1 MGQGRVVSPVFVGRL
16 AELSLLEG
24 VLGAAA
30 AGEPAVVIVGGE
42 AGVGKTRL
50 VTELMAT
57 RAPPDA
63 RVVVGNCSGFAP
75 GSLPYA
81 PIMSALRNL
90 VRSGTGDAD
99 LPESA
104 HQALRLLLPELAP
117 LGEAATGSGG
127 PLPEQVQLF
136 SQLETVFDAASAA
149 APLIVVIE
157 DLHWADRS
165 SLEFLAYL
173 CHGLHRQ
180 RMAIVCTHRDDAVPA
195 APALGAW
202 LADRRHDPRL
212 TEVSLARFTM
222 TELSSQ
228 VAAILGK
235 TADPV
240 LVAALHARSQGNAYY
255 TEMLVAAEDV
265 RRADGGAAAA
275 PVPLPLREALLAR
288 SAEVAAETR
297 AILETIAVA
306 GRPVDHAEAAAAC
319 ARLGMGQERVMTGL
333 REAVNHHLLV
343 SLTDLP
349 GYAFRHALLAEAIY
363 DQLLPG
369 ERQRLHGVW
378 AQVLEERVSQR
389 GKTDSSTAAEIASH
403 HHKAGN
409 RRAAL
414 GWDLRAA
421 TAAEQVGGF
430 AEAAACYRRMLALWD
445 DVPDAEQEAATD
457 RVEILTRLAQ
467 AEQLAGD
474 ADSVRMHIQAAIKLV
489 DPASDP
495 LRAAMLIVLM
505 SWSLYIT
512 GQLSASRAAAAAA
525 VELVPESPPSLARVL
540 VLAGLGRAQ
549 IFAGRAGR
557 ARAAA
562 DKATSAAA
570 ELGEPTAAAIVAQLQ
585 ARVAWLTGSPES
597 VALARHALRL
607 AQGTGLQD
615 ITMTAFDG
623 LAEALDAAGDDHG
636 VFQVCYGGYE
646 RTRLHG
652 GANYGAWLLCRAC
665 FNLIACGRTS
675 QAAEALHT
683 ALRVRPSGILDVYG
697 QLCVA
702 LLATLRGD
710 FDTGREAIDRCRR
723 GAPELRPPFAPRY
736 CAAAAELELWAGD
749 AERAFTVAEEG
760 LASVARTD
768 FRRHAGTLA
777 WLALRAAAD
786 RAELARAQLDTAT
799 INGASADADRLRQT
813 WANAPWF
820 TAEPENRARAFRSL
834 LDAEQ
839 SRLSGN
845 SDPDLWA
852 YAAYCS
858 RACSRPHQVAY
869 ASWRQAEALL
879 VQHGARTAIARC
891 MRVGYATAAR
901 IGAQPLQGEIETLA
915 GYARIDLQTPT
926 RHEDSSRIA
935 PPLQSLTS
943 RERDV
948 LEALAAGLTN
958 RQIAERLYIS
968 PRTAAV
974 HVSHVL
980 HKLGV
985 PDRIQAAHL
994 AHRLQRSEPGPRDL

>member
-1 MGQGRVVSPVFVGRL
+1 MEQGRVVSPVFVGRG
-16 AELSLLEG
+16 AELSLLDG
-24 VLGAAA
+24 VLQAAA
-30 AGEPAVVIVGGE
+30 AGEPAVVVVGGE
-42 AGVGKTRL
+42 AGVGKSRL

-57 RAPPDA
+57 RAPLDA
-63 RVVVGNCSGFAP
+63 RIVVGNCSGFAP

-81 PIMSALRNL
+81 PIMGGLRNL
-90 VRSGTGDAD
+90 VRSGGDAD
-99 LPESA
+99 LPEGA
-104 HQALRLLLPELAP
+104 YQALRLLLPELVP
-117 LGEAATGSGG
+117 LGDVPTGGRN
-127 PLPEQVQLF
+127 LPEQAQLF
-136 SQLETVFDAASAA
+136 SQLEAVFDTVASA
-149 APLIVVIE
+149 APLILVIE

-180 RMAIVCTHRDDAVPA
+180 RTAIICTHRDDEVPA
-195 APALGAW
+195 SPLLGEW

-212 TEVSLARFTM
+212 IELSLARFTV

-228 VAAILGK
+228 VASILGE
-235 TADPV
+235 AVDSE
-240 LVAALHARSQGNAYY
+240 LVATLHARSQGNAYY
-255 TEMLVAAEDV
+255 TEMLVAAAGV
-265 RRADGGAAAA
+265 RRADGGATMV
-275 PVPLPLREALLAR
+275 PVPPSLREALLAR
-288 SAEVAAETR
+288 SAMVAEGTRDLLEV
-297 AILETIAVA
+297 IAVA
-306 GRPVDHAEAAAAC
+306 GRPVDHAAAVAAA
-319 ARLGMGQERVMTGL
+319 ARLGMGEDLVMTGL
-333 REAVNHHLLV
+333 REAANHHLLIP
-343 SLTDLP
+343 LTDP
-349 GYAFRHALLAEAIY
+349 SGYAFRHALLAEATY
-363 DQLLPG
+363 ERLLPG

-378 AQVLEERVSQR
+378 AEVLEERISHG
-389 GKTDSSTAAEIASH
+389 GKTDPNAAAEIASH
-403 HHKAGN
+403 HHNAGN

-430 AEAAACYRRMLALWD
+430 AEAAACYRRMLASWD

-495 LRAAMLIVLM
+495 LRAAMLLVLL
-505 SWSLYIT
+505 SWSLFIT

-540 VLAGLGRAQ
+540 VLAGLIRAQ
-549 IFAGRAGR
+549 IFAGRAIR

-562 DKATSAAA
+562 DKAVSAAA

-585 ARVAWLTGSPES
+585 ARVAWLAGSPES
-597 VALARHALRL
+597 VASARHALRL
-607 AQGTGLQD
+607 AQETGVQD

-646 RTRLHG
+646 RTRLRG

-675 QAAEALHT
+675 QAADALHT

-710 FDTGREAIDRCRR
+710 FDTGRQAIDRCRR

-786 RAELARAQLDTAT
+786 RAELARARLDTAT
-799 INGASADADRLRQT
+799 IDRASADADRLGQT
-813 WANAPWF
+813 WATAPWF
-820 TAEPENRARAFRSL
+820 TAEPVNRARAFRSL
-834 LDAEQ
+834 LNAEQ
-839 SRLSGN
+839 SRLTGH

-852 YAAYCS
+852 YAAHYS
-858 RACSRPHQVAY
+858 LACSRPHQVAY

-879 VQHGARTAIARC
+879 VQHGARTAAARC

-901 IGAQPLQGEIETLA
+901 IDAQPLQGEIETLA
-915 GYARIDLQTPT
+915 GYARIDLHTPT
-926 RHEDSSRIA
+926 QHEDSARVA

-994 AHRLQRSEPGPRDL
+994 AHRLQRS